1 MTNSPGSPGARFR
14 QLIARG
20 PVACAGAFDA
30 LSAKVLESIGA
41 NALYVSGFAAAAS
54 AFGEPDLGTV
64 SQTEMAEHVRRIC
77 RATTLPVIADADTG
91 YGGALNVER
100 TVRDWEAAGA
110 AGLHMEDQVFPKRCG
125 HLAGK
130 EVIPLDEY
138 LQKLKAALTSR
149 RDPDF
154 FIMARTDALA
164 VSGMDDTLRRCRAF
178 AEAGADAV
186 FVDAPRSRDDL
197 ETIST
202 AMRDAGVPL
211 VFNSARTG
219 RSPVLDEA
227 SLAKLGYPIV
237 LYPLEA
243 MLIAQSAV
251 RSTMRELLAAGST
264 EAVANKMLT
273 FGEVNTLVSLDSA
286 LSRSMPE
293 PSRSA

>member
-1 MTNSPGSPGARFR
+1 MTNAPVSPGARFR
-14 QLIARG
+14 QLLAQG
-20 PVACAGAFDA
+20 PVACVGAFDA
-30 LSAKVLESIGA
+30 LSAKVIESIGA
-41 NALYVSGFAAAAS
+41 KAIYVSGFAAAAS

-125 HLAGK
+125 HIAGK
-130 EVIPLDEY
+130 EVVPLDEY
-138 LQKLKAALTSR
+138 LLKLKAALAAR

-154 FIMARTDALA
+154 FIIARTDALA
-164 VSGMDDTLRRCRAF
+164 VNGMDDTLRRCRAF
-178 AEAGADAV
+178 ADTGADAV
-186 FVDAPRSRDDL
+186 FVDAPRSREDL
-197 ETIST
+197 EAIAS
-202 AMRDAGVPL
+202 AMRGAGISL

-227 SLAKLGYPIV
+227 SLTNLGYAIV

-243 MLIAQSAV
+243 MMAAQCAV
-251 RSTMRELLAAGST
+251 KSTMRELLAAGST
-264 EAVANKMLT
+264 AAVANKMLT
-273 FGEVNTLVSLDSA
+273 FGEVNTLVGLDSA
-286 LSRSMPE
+286 LSRS
-293 PSRSA
+293 SA

>member
-1 MTNSPGSPGARFR
+1 MTNAPVSPGARFR
-14 QLIARG
+14 QLLAQG
-20 PVACAGAFDA
+20 PVACVGAFDA
-30 LSAKVLESIGA
+30 LSAKVIESIGA
-41 NALYVSGFAAAAS
+41 KAIYVSGFAAAAS

-125 HLAGK
+125 HIAGK
-130 EVIPLDEY
+130 EVVPLDEY
-138 LQKLKAALTSR
+138 LLKLKAALAAR

-154 FIMARTDALA
+154 FIIARTDALA
-164 VSGMDDTLRRCRAF
+164 VNGMDDTLRRCRAF
-178 AEAGADAV
+178 ADAGADAV
-186 FVDAPRSRDDL
+186 FVDAPRSREDL
-197 ETIST
+197 EAIASALRGAGIS
-202 AMRDAGVPL
+202 L

-227 SLAKLGYPIV
+227 SLANLGYAIV

-243 MLIAQSAV
+243 MMAAQCAV
-251 RSTMRELLAAGST
+251 KSTMRELLAAGST
-264 EAVANKMLT
+264 VAVANKMLT
-273 FGEVNTLVSLDSA
+273 FGEVNTLVGLDSA
-286 LSRSMPE
+286 LSRS
-293 PSRSA
+293 SA

>member
-1 MTNSPGSPGARFR
+1 MTNAPVSPGARFR
-14 QLIARG
+14 QLLAQG
-20 PVACAGAFDA
+20 PVACVGAFDA
-30 LSAKVLESIGA
+30 LSAKVIESIGA
-41 NALYVSGFAAAAS
+41 KAIYVSGFAAAAS

-125 HLAGK
+125 HIAGK
-130 EVIPLDEY
+130 EVVSLDEY
-138 LQKLKAALTSR
+138 LLKLKAALAAR

-154 FIMARTDALA
+154 FIIARTDALA
-164 VSGMDDTLRRCRAF
+164 VNGMDDTLRRCRAF
-178 AEAGADAV
+178 SDAGADAV
-186 FVDAPRSRDDL
+186 FVDAPRSREDL
-197 ETIST
+197 EAIAS
-202 AMRDAGVPL
+202 AMRGAGISL

-227 SLAKLGYPIV
+227 SLTNLGYAIV

-243 MLIAQSAV
+243 MMAAQCAV
-251 RSTMRELLAAGST
+251 KSTMRELLAAGST
-264 EAVANKMLT
+264 AAVANKMLT
-273 FGEVNTLVSLDSA
+273 FGEVNTLVGLDSA
-286 LSRSMPE
+286 LSRS
-293 PSRSA
+293 SA